1 MAFEPALERGTSST
15 MSRSAPTTELRI
27 PADPAYIVVA
37 KRTAAGLASVGG
49 FGVEAV
55 DELNIAIAQ
64 ACERTISLA
73 REVASKDAT
82 IRVSFRLEETVLTVD
97 VRLQPGRSEA
107 AQRQAAAAPPPDVD
121 PTGVAAPA
129 PASWPPTP
137 DALDLALQMIGLF
150 ADDVRCRVAGNGLLH
165 VRLAKYRWR

>member
-1 MAFEPALERGTSST
+1 
-15 MSRSAPTTELRI
+15 MSRSAATTELRI
-27 PADPAYIVVA
+27 PADPAYIGVA

-64 ACERTISLA
+64 VCERTISLA
-73 REVASKDAT
+73 RAVASPDAT
-82 IRVSFRLEETVLTVD
+82 MRISFRLEETVLTVD
-97 VRLQPGRSEA
+97 VRLQPGRA
-107 AQRQAAAAPPPDVD
+107 DPAVRAPA
-121 PTGVAAPA
+121 TVAAPGGRA
-129 PASWPPTP
+129 AGAEPEDAGAAGRTSWPPTP

>member
-1 MAFEPALERGTSST
+1 MAFEAALERGASPA
-15 MSRSAPTTELRI
+15 MSRTPAATTELRI
-27 PADPAYIVVA
+27 PANPAYIVVA
-37 KRTAAGLASVGG
+37 KRAAAGLASVAG

-64 ACERTISLA
+64 ACERTITLA
-73 REVASKDAT
+73 REVASPDST
-82 IRVSFRLEETVLTVD
+82 IRLTFRLDETVLTVD
-97 VRLQPGRSEA
+97 VRLQPGRGEA
-107 AQRQAAAAPPPDVD
+107 APRAAAGAS
-121 PTGVAAPA
+121 GSGA

-150 ADDVRCRVAGNGLLH
+150 ADDVRWRVAGNGLLH